1 MLNFFINFCYNRRGF
16 GCGRTFCYFIKE
28 DFMCILKERRLV
40 VLALSCIFFFLA
52 LPTFSSKSLVDE
64 LKILPKNTYK
74 RIDKLI
80 AATSRKLSTD
90 ITVVIVQDEA
100 DRAEDNMANELLISM
115 AETDKKYEGLLL
127 LIVLSEENEVSAL
140 YLPSFGEKTE
150 KIITEKRA
158 NYITDSVYDM
168 ALSDE
173 KYEDGTSFFLK
184 MLELFF
190 EYGA

>member
-1 MLNFFINFCYNRRGF
+1 MRKESVFFSIL
-16 GCGRTFCYFIKE
+16 FIYKE
-28 DFMCILKERRLV
+28 EFMCILRGKRLLI
-40 VLALSCIFFFLA
+40 LACCFIFFFVL
-52 LPTFSSKSLVDE
+52 LPTFSSDSLIDD
-64 LKILPKNTYK
+64 LGILPKNTYK

-80 AATSRKLSTD
+80 ATTSRKLSTD

-100 DRAEDNMANELLISM
+100 DRAEDNLANERLTSL
-115 AETDKKYEGLLL
+115 AEADKKYEGVLL
-127 LIVLSEENEVSAL
+127 LIVLNEENEVSAL
-140 YLPSFGEKTE
+140 YLPSLGAKTE

-158 NYITDSVYDM
+158 NYITDSVYDI

-173 KYEDGTSFFLK
+173 KYEAGTSLFLK

>member
-1 MLNFFINFCYNRRGF
+1 MALDVGELFVFVILF
-16 GCGRTFCYFIKE
+16 KE